1 MPEQLDQLTR
11 AVHKRVIDAGA
22 NGLDVAALDD
32 RERAVLAR
40 IDDVLVDS
48 GRVRRADARDP
59 LADHP
64 FAAALLA
71 AKFTPPDAV
80 GVDRGELRQLI
91 QRGTVVERDGV
102 HFHAETIDAAARV
115 AATLLAQNP
124 DGFTVAQFRDAT
136 GSSRKHA
143 LPLVAELDSRGVTR
157 RRDDL
162 RIGGPRLPAL

>member
-1 MPEQLDQLTR
+1 MCAPPATLPEQKSDM
-11 AVHKRVIDAGA
+11 DAQP
-22 NGLDVAALDD
+22 
-32 RERAVLAR
+32 
-40 IDDVLVDS
+40 S
-48 GRVRRADARDP
+48 Q
-59 LADHP
+59 
-64 FAAALLA
+64 
-71 AKFTPPDAV
+71 
-80 GVDRGELRQLI
+80 ELRQLI

-115 AATLLAQNP
+115 AASLLAEHS

-162 RIGGPRLPAL
+162 RIGGPRLPTLGV